1 MFWCKS
7 LTDIQRQKNIDIY
20 FCGLGFQALCFF
32 SQFYLAGVRLI
43 NIYIK
48 IISHWKSKNSGGGA
62 GRMYLGSPTINHCI
76 YCCTVLLCSSTS
88 FGETT
93 IQVLCLIF
101 NWVVCFLFLSFENSF
116 HVMKANF
123 YHTCVLKIFPPSQW
137 LVFS

>member
-32 SQFYLAGVRLI
+32 SQFYLAGVRLM

-93 IQVLCLIF
+93 IQTFALYHEELNILYRIMSEFYEIIEEGPNLIWRIQWPFLRKWCLR
-101 NWVVCFLFLSFENSF
+101 
-116 HVMKANF
+116 
-123 YHTCVLKIFPPSQW
+123 
-137 LVFS
+137 